1 MGGVTAI
8 KKTMRELQ
16 SQGIGSRQAEILSAS
31 DQAPKKKKK
40 KKAGEAST
48 ELSGSLFDGDG
59 REDVVPRKTRV
70 YPGGGTSGHLRKE
83 TGKSPREMARLKR
96 GGKGRHA
103 FKGKKR
109 YKR

>member
-1 MGGVTAI
+1 M

-16 SQGIGSRQAEILSAS
+16 SKGIGARQAELMSSS
-31 DQAPKKKKK
+31 DQAPKKKQKK
-40 KKAGEAST
+40 RAVEANKDA
-48 ELSGSLFDGDG
+48 SLFDGDG
-59 REDVVPRKTRV
+59 RETAVAKKSKV
-70 YPGGGTSGHLRKE
+70 YPGGGSSGHMRKD
-83 TGKSPREMARLKR
+83 TGKNPKELARLKR